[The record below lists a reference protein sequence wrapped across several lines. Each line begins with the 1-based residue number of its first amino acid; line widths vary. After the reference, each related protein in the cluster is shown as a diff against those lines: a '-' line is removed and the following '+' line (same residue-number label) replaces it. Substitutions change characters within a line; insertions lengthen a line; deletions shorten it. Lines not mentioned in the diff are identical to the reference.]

1 MPSETVN
8 DLDYLAARLHGRRSR
23 LAEAR
28 RLDGLCRLPNVN
40 ALGDLLYPATEF
52 RAVGDFQ
59 RRLAE
64 DLCSEMTGFQK
75 HLEAASANL
84 LAWMLARF
92 QVENLKVL
100 LRRLLRRNS
109 LQPAETYLLPLPHR
123 LALDVAALMS
133 ARSLEDFT
141 RSLPAR
147 PLRKSLTE
155 ALDIYHDQPRL
166 FLLEA
171 ALDRGYFQELLNRAE
186 RLSVA
191 DQELVLTILFQEVDA
206 FHLMLVVRGI
216 FHYGLTPELLLPLHV
231 RGSGITSERFSAML
245 AAPDIAAVASLAIG
259 RAIDD
264 LPSEHG
270 PGGVSATVDA
280 SLLETLVWRRYAR
293 LSNRAFRRRHMGLA
307 AVVGY
312 VGIRRV
318 EVANLITLSQGLGTG
333 MAAETLRARLHPRLD
348 LESVH
353 V

>member
-52 RAVGDFQ
+52 RAIGDFQ

-84 LAWMLARF
+84 LVWMLVQF
-92 QVENLKVL
+92 HVEKVKVL
-100 LRRLLRRNS
+100 LRHFLMRKPLE
-109 LQPAETYLLPLPHR
+109 ATEEYLLLLPHG
-123 LALDVAALMS
+123 LALNVAALMS
-133 ARSLEDFT
+133 VRSLEDFT
-141 RSLPAR
+141 RLLPAGR
-147 PLRKSLTE
+147 PRNSLTE
-155 ALDIYHDQPRL
+155 ALDIYHDQPRP
-166 FLLEA
+166 FFLEA
-171 ALDRGYFQELLNRAE
+171 ALDRGYFHELLNRAE

-191 DQELVLTILFQEVDA
+191 DQELVLPILFQEVDA
-206 FHLMLVVRGI
+206 FHLMLVVRGKYN
-216 FHYGLTPELLLPLHV
+216 YGLTPELLLPLHV

-245 AAPDIAAVASLAIG
+245 AAPDIVSAASLAIG

-270 PGGVSATVDA
+270 PGGVSDTVDA

-348 LESVH
+348 VEPVH